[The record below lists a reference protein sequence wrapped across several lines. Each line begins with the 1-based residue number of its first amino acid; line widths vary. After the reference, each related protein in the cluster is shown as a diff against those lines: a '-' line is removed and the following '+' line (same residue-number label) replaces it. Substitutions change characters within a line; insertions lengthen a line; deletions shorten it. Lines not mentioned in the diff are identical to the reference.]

1 MAATPPVTVRARL
14 ARWSALETTSGVL
27 LLLAAAIALL
37 WANSPWRSGYAGL
50 RDTVV
55 GPAVLDLDLSLAAW
69 AADGLLAVFFFV
81 VGVELKQEFVTGGLR
96 DPRRAGV
103 PILAALGGMAVP
115 AAVFLAVVTLAGDD
129 AARTGWAIPTATD
142 IAFALGVLA
151 VFGRGLPV
159 ALRLFLL
166 TLAVVDDLLAIV
178 VIAVFYTGDLHLGYL
193 LGALGGVALFA
204 LAVRELRI
212 RSLLLPLIA
221 VVTWVLMHHSG
232 VHATV
237 AGVLLGI
244 VVPARPLPGEAHART
259 ALLEHRVRPFSTVV
273 ALPLFA
279 FFSAGVTV
287 VGGDGLG
294 ELVREPVVGAVAAGL
309 LVGKLIGVLG
319 VTAVVTRVSRLRL
332 PPGIGLGDLLPVGLL
347 TGIGF
352 TVSLLIAELSFTD
365 PDRTA
370 GAKVAILGASALAA
384 VAAAVALRVNASR
397 PRSADMNLDGV
408 PDEQQHEPR
417 VGGPAS
423 QEM

>member
-1 MAATPPVTVRARL
+1 MTSAPITVRARL
-14 ARWSALETTSGVL
+14 ARWAALETTSGIL
-27 LLLAAAIALL
+27 LLIAAALALA
-37 WANSPWRSGYAGL
+37 WANSPWRSSYDSL
-50 RDTVV
+50 RGTVV
-55 GPAVLDLDLSLAAW
+55 GPAAVHLDLSVAAW

-81 VGVELKQEFVTGGLR
+81 VGLELKQEFVTGGLR
-96 DPRRAGV
+96 DPRRAAV
-103 PILAALGGMAVP
+103 PMLAALGGMVVP
-115 AAVFLAVVTLAGDD
+115 ALVFLAVVTLAGDD
-129 AARTGWAIPTATD
+129 AARGGWAIPTATD

-178 VIAVFYTGDLHLGYL
+178 VIAVFYTAELHLGYL
-193 LGALGGVALFA
+193 IGALAGVALFA
-204 LAVRELRI
+204 VAARELRTN
-212 RSLLLPLIA
+212 SLLLPLIGA
-221 VVTWVLMHHSG
+221 ATWVFMHHSG

-237 AGVLLGI
+237 AGVLLGV
-244 VVPARPLPGEAHART
+244 VVPARPRAGEAMART
-259 ALLEHRVRPFSTVV
+259 AVLEHRVRPFSTVV

-294 ELVREPVVGAVAAGL
+294 EVVRTPVVSAVAAGL
-309 LVGKLIGVLG
+309 LLGKIVGVLG
-319 VTAVVTRVSRLRL
+319 VTAIVTSVSRLRL
-332 PPGIGLGDLLPVGLL
+332 PPGIGLRDLVPVGFL

-352 TVSLLIAELSFTD
+352 TVSLLIAELSFED

-384 VAAAVALRVNASR
+384 VMAAVALRLNASR

-408 PDEQQHEPR
+408 PDARQYEPR
-417 VGGPAS
+417 TGGPAS

>member
-332 PPGIGLGDLLPVGLL
+332 PPGIGLRDLLPVGLL

-352 TVSLLIAELSFTD
+352 TVSLLIAELSFAD